1 MYFWYIGVFSLAG
14 WYVKFEDDSNCFSFN
29 KKLIV
34 NIPDIWDDNI
44 DMKAIS
50 IWDIVIST
58 CINFFNVCIKII
70 IFEYVCNLDLLKSK
84 ITFLSGLYVLKF
96 NIGCATSFIKT
107 SEIFIINIKKHKQIY
122 LIGVSIMND
131 TKVKSSAHPKRK

>member
-1 MYFWYIGVFSLAG
+1 MKNKTLYICVFLYIGVFSLAG

-34 NIPDIWDDNI
+34 NIPYIWDDNI

-58 CINFFNVCIKII
+58 CIKII
-70 IFEYVCNLDLLKSK
+70 IFEYVCNSDLLKSK
-84 ITFLSGLYVLKF
+84 ITFLAELYVLKF

-107 SEIFIINIKKHKQIY
+107 SEIFIINIKKHK
-122 LIGVSIMND
+122 
-131 TKVKSSAHPKRK
+131 

>member
-58 CINFFNVCIKII
+58 CINFF
-70 IFEYVCNLDLLKSK
+70 
-84 ITFLSGLYVLKF
+84 
-96 NIGCATSFIKT
+96 
-107 SEIFIINIKKHKQIY
+107 
-122 LIGVSIMND
+122 
-131 TKVKSSAHPKRK
+131 